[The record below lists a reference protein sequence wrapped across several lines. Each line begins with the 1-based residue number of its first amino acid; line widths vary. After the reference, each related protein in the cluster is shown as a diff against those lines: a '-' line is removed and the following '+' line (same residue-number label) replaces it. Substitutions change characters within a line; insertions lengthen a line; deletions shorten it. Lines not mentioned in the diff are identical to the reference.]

1 MSRKHMIEAEA
12 AGVQDTPAR
21 REVGR
26 DGRDEN
32 LNAEFFS
39 VLVAN
44 GLNWQNQLNRQ
55 MTEVGGQRSE
65 VRASNIKPT
74 AASGTEL

>member
-1 MSRKHMIEAEA
+1 MQS
-12 AGVQDTPAR
+12 TPAR

-26 DGRDEN
+26 DWRDEN

-44 GLNWQNQLNRQ
+44 GLNWPNRLNRQ
-55 MTEVGGQRSE
+55 MTEVRGQRSE
-65 VRASNIKPT
+65 VRDLEILNQLPLGFA
-74 AASGTEL
+74 

>member
-1 MSRKHMIEAEA
+1 MIEAEA

-44 GLNWQNQLNRQ
+44 GLNWQNRLNRQ
-55 MTEVGGQRSE
+55 MTEVRGQRSE
-65 VRASNIKPT
+65 VRDLEILNQLPLGFA
-74 AASGTEL
+74 

>member
-1 MSRKHMIEAEA
+1 MREAEA
-12 AGVQDTPAR
+12 AGVQSTPAR

-26 DGRDEN
+26 DGRDED

-39 VLVAN
+39 VAVAN
-44 GLNWQNQLNRQ
+44 GLNWPNRLNRQ

-65 VRASNIKPT
+65 SLKY
-74 AASGTEL
+74 